1 MCGMWHALCS
11 TTCCSTKCCN
21 VNCSANLADV
31 QSHVIAVLSV
41 PVLVLG
47 TVLERSAAAF
57 EHRNHPPLICHD
69 DGCGWW
75 TPQSQRLESVWFSP
89 NFIWMSQTVK
99 QPHPLEV
106 QCIQTGFI
114 DPPAFAQCSWRQI
127 LRRLIIRPSRQL
139 IYYICIQFWLD
150 DNAVSQPL
158 ASVNTCPSWGT
169 GVHCLHLKDRT
180 RVTRGF
186 EETSLCLDSRSNFSL
201 CKQRLNQNSWDGV
214 CCLSGC
220 AMNTWVGKIPGFK
233 WQTGQAWTL
242 NSAHHKNIV
251 VHFNCEFLQ

>member
-89 NFIWMSQTVK
+89 NFIWMSQTASSPGSPVHSNWVYRS
-99 QPHPLEV
+99 PCICSV
-106 QCIQTGFI
+106 QLKTNIETF
-114 DPPAFAQCSWRQI
+114 DHKAFK
-127 LRRLIIRPSRQL
+127 
-139 IYYICIQFWLD
+139 
-150 DNAVSQPL
+150 AVDLLYLYSVL
-158 ASVNTCPSWGT
+158 AGW
-169 GVHCLHLKDRT
+169 
-180 RVTRGF
+180 
-186 EETSLCLDSRSNFSL
+186 
-201 CKQRLNQNSWDGV
+201 
-214 CCLSGC
+214 
-220 AMNTWVGKIPGFK
+220 
-233 WQTGQAWTL
+233 
-242 NSAHHKNIV
+242 
-251 VHFNCEFLQ
+251 